1 MLSNMVYMGVLVNA
15 LFVHILILVTKF
27 FQGLF
32 AQENVMGHSINNIII
47 VNLKIKFYVYFKR

>member
-1 MLSNMVYMGVLVNA
+1 MLSNTVYMGVLMNA

-32 AQENVMGHSINNIII
+32 GQENVMGHSINIFKLFCRILFI
-47 VNLKIKFYVYFKR
+47 YNLNF